1 MIVYLLHISY
11 YVCLTLF
18 CNGNTEFRFSNDYFA
33 FNNITTNANNKVIIK
48 VKIVIYFSIR
58 LYISILKIILTITTT
73 ALITI
78 IIKQKVK

>member
-1 MIVYLLHISY
+1 MEI
-11 YVCLTLF
+11 
-18 CNGNTEFRFSNDYFA
+18 TEFRFSNDYFA

-73 ALITI
+73 AVITI